1 MQNTIVVWKNI
12 ACDNQNA
19 SNLEK
24 RVLVIY
30 PKTSKND
37 KLIRGLSSIER
48 NMGLDELE
56 TGERL
61 PIKISKDKKGLI
73 IRDKSFYYMFF
84 GSKQILSHKERI
96 MNNVLKKCSEEFTK
110 MERDLL
116 VPGLSKTKLKEI
128 YNKVQQIYQSKSYYL
143 CI

>member
-12 ACDNQNA
+12 ACDSQNA

-24 RVLVIY
+24 RVLVIF
-30 PKTSKND
+30 PKASKND
-37 KLIRGLSSIER
+37 KLIRGLGSIER

-73 IRDKSFYYMFF
+73 IRDKCFYYMFF
-84 GSKQILSHKERI
+84 GSKNILNHKERI
-96 MNNVLKKCSEEFTK
+96 MNNVLKKCSEEFKK
-110 MERDLL
+110 MERELL
-116 VPGLSKTKLKEI
+116 APSVSKTQLKVM
-128 YNKVQQIYQSKSYYL
+128 YKKVEETYQSML
-143 CI
+143 HIIF